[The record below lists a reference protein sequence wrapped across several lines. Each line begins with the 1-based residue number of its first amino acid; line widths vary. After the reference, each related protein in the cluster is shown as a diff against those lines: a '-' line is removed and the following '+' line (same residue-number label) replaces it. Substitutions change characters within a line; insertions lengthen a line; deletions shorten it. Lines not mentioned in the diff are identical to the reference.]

1 MKRHTGCVIGYELI
15 IFPFCRRFVEKRTFA
30 GRRRVSIKTCSF
42 LPPHRQ
48 KQGYYETRASG
59 GNGHDISLESFSILM
74 RIKEP
79 RSKLFR
85 AYNDLP
91 ADPPPPG
98 KISFN
103 RRGRGRF
110 SLQENGKL
118 LVCDKLIRVAVSA
131 LSAWGKMFSMAP
143 VSRSVAPN

>member
-1 MKRHTGCVIGYELI
+1 
-15 IFPFCRRFVEKRTFA
+15 
-30 GRRRVSIKTCSF
+30 
-42 LPPHRQ
+42 
-48 KQGYYETRASG
+48 
-59 GNGHDISLESFSILM
+59 M

-103 RRGRGRF
+103 RRGGKRF

-131 LSAWGKMFSMAP
+131 LSARGKMFSMAP